1 MTKISNQYS
10 LTNLLTADLT
20 NSRLGVNNTNPSYSL
35 DLTGDARVGGSL
47 IVTGNL
53 TAQQFIVS
61 SSVTFLTTSFSSGST
76 KFGDSSDDNHN
87 FTGSLIVS
95 GSATPLRVGSNL
107 LFVSS
112 SGNIGIG
119 TTSPVSLLDV
129 TSNNSGGVAANLVI
143 KNSAGGNTSGNQ
155 GVGFYFLADGGYS
168 VSNHSAS
175 IIALSNTRNQTGGGT
190 DLLFATHNNSTAPT
204 TKMTITSSGNVGIGT
219 TSPTSYA
226 STTLQVNGSG
236 SSASIKLTNTSTGA
250 GNANGLDILQS
261 TTDTYIFNR
270 TTGIMVFGTSDT
282 ERMRMTSGGNVLMG
296 TSVDNG
302 YRLRVSG
309 GMYGNNIY
317 LQQTTANGGGTL
329 TLANNDTFPDSN
341 TVIGQVNFY
350 NTDGDIPGV
359 AAYMRAYTGTN
370 FGVGG
375 QLGFGTQNTWSS
387 GTLNQRMFID
397 NAGNI
402 GAPSGTNIYN
412 ASDARLKRNI
422 VPIENGLDKV
432 MQLNPVKFNWIEK
445 FVESEENKDML
456 GFIAQEVLPHI
467 PEAVESFGESDL
479 HVAELVIENPL
490 RINEKFIIP
499 VLVKA
504 IQELSSA
511 NESLK
516 NRIEVLENK

>member
-10 LTNLLTADLT
+10 LTNILTADLT
-20 NSRLGVNNTNPSYSL
+20 NSRLGVNNTNPSHSL

-53 TAQQFIVS
+53 TAQQFIIS
-61 SSVTFLTTSFSSGST
+61 SSVTYLTESFASGSH

-95 GSATPLRVGSNL
+95 GSANPLNVGSNL

-112 SGNIGIG
+112 SGNVGIG
-119 TTSPVSLLDV
+119 TNSPSSILEI
-129 TSNNSGGVAANLVI
+129 TSNNFGGVTANLAI
-143 KNSAGGNTSGNQ
+143 RNLAAGNTSGNQ

-168 VSNHSAS
+168 ISSHAAS
-175 IIALSNTRNQTGGGT
+175 LIALSNTRGQSGGGT
-190 DLLFATHNNSTAPT
+190 DLLFATHNNSTGPT
-204 TKMTITSSGNVGIGT
+204 TKMTITSNGNVGIGT
-219 TSPTSYA
+219 TNPA
-226 STTLQVNGSG
+226 VAG
-236 SSASIKLTNTSTGA
+236 GA
-250 GNANGLDILQS
+250 FTGLDIRGSGGGSLVLGS
-261 TTDTYIFNR
+261 TSTAFSYIYANSSALYVDT
-270 TTGIMVFGTSDT
+270 TSTRPILFTLDGS
-282 ERMRMTSGGNVLMG
+282 ERMRINSSGNVSIGNTNNSHKLDV
-296 TSVDNG
+296 T
-302 YRLRVSG
+302 G
-309 GMYGNNIY
+309 GINASTLL

-329 TLANNDTFPDSN
+329 TLANNDLSSESN
-341 TVIGQVNFY
+341 AVIGQVNFY
-350 NTDGDIPGV
+350 NTDNDIPGV
-359 AAYMRAYTGTN
+359 GAYMRAYTGTN

-397 NAGNI
+397 NVGNI

-479 HVAELVIENPL
+479 HVDELVIENPL